1 MAVQSQYPSNVL
13 LLNRNGQDRKNSLGN
28 NYSLQQ
34 QQQQSGAF
42 LDQSHHMFF
51 NSNTTSNGGNTKYS
65 VFFFCFSFAH
75 LGIDIE
81 MCFLFLLSTVCSN
94 NNNPRKRGRET
105 VNGGHM
111 PINLFSLQQQS
122 QTQNQSTLV
131 NIAQLQNQQQQ
142 HQKNI
147 VSTGL
152 QLAFGEHHQQQV
164 QHQNLLHQSSS
175 SSSLSSLLTDDFSVQ
190 IKQQRDEIDQFIKAQ
205 GDQLRRTLAERRQS
219 HYQALLGIAEES
231 VSKRLREREAEME
244 KAVCKNAELEARVA
258 QLRAEAQVWQA
269 KAKAQEE
276 TAVNLQA
283 QLQHAIMSG
292 AGGCAQD
299 NKRDNESGMLGCAG
313 GGGGEAEDAESAY
326 IDPERVV
333 PVSVSSTATSLVG
346 PSCKACRRRV
356 ASVVLLP
363 CRHLCLCTECDT
375 AVEACPLC
383 LSYRSASVEVFLS

>member
-1 MAVQSQYPSNVL
+1 MAVQAQYPSNVL

-28 NYSLQQ
+28 DYSL

-42 LDQSHHMFF
+42 HDQSHHMFL
-51 NSNTTSNGGNTKYS
+51 NSNTTNNGVG
-65 VFFFCFSFAH
+65 
-75 LGIDIE
+75 
-81 MCFLFLLSTVCSN
+81 SN
-94 NNNPRKRGRET
+94 NNSRKRGRET
-105 VNGGHM
+105 VNGGNM

-122 QTQNQSTLV
+122 QTQTQPTLV
-131 NIAQLQNQQQQ
+131 NIAHLQNQQQ
-142 HQKNI
+142 HSNI

-164 QHQNLLHQSSS
+164 QHHQQQNLVHQSSS

-190 IKQQRDEIDQFIKAQ
+190 LNQQRDEIDQFIKAQ
-205 GDQLRRTLAERRQS
+205 GDQLRRTLAERRQR
-219 HYQALLGIAEES
+219 HYHALLGIAEES
-231 VSKRLREREAEME
+231 VSKRLREKEAEME
-244 KAVCKNAELEARVA
+244 KAVRKNSELEARVA
-258 QLRAEAQVWQA
+258 QLRAEAQSWQA
-269 KAKAQEE
+269 KAKSQEE
-276 TAVNLQA
+276 TAVNLQT
-283 QLQHAIMSG
+283 QLQHAMMN
-292 AGGCAQD
+292 GGGAQD
-299 NKRDNESGMLGCAG
+299 IKRDNESVILGCAGGG

-333 PVSVSSTATSLVG
+333 PISVSSTATSLVG

-363 CRHLCLCTECDT
+363 CRHLCLCTECGT